1 MHEITRYLHTYYC
14 TTPTQDTPQ
23 HGTGQPPSGSKNTTL
38 DIRMQ
43 HATTYFVNHEKLMTF

>member
-23 HGTGQPPSGSKNTTL
+23 HGRGQHPSGSKNTIL
-38 DIRMQ
+38 DIRLQ
-43 HATTYFVNHEKLMTF
+43 HVTTNFVNHDKLMTF